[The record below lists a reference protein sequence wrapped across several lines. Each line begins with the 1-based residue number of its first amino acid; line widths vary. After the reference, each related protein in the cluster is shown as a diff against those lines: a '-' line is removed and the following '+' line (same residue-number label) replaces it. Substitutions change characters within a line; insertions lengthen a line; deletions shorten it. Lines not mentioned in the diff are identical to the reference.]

1 MSKSRAQREALSAEA
16 ELEKIGN
23 EFISEQQKQREAAQA
38 EVDRLNA
45 EGADPTPPAPPA
57 APPAPAQNEPA
68 PINTGP
74 SDWEQRYRS
83 LQGMF
88 AKSND
93 TISQLTQRIDEL
105 SRTTVAA
112 AQQQQAAPKQVPA
125 TSRLLT
131 DEEVKDYGE
140 EFIDVTKR
148 AAREIYDEKMTL
160 LEARIAELQQHVQK
174 QETTVTH
181 VSAKAEA
188 REEEVFYDTLDRLV
202 PTWETLNVDNN
213 FLTWLNVTDTFT
225 GASRR
230 ALLNQAMSAKDVNRV
245 AAFFKAF
252 AETAPGAPSKPTAPS
267 VDAASL
273 ISPASVST
281 GPAPTQ
287 PRRGKY
293 WTQAEIEQIYD
304 DRLRGKITLDQ
315 FEALERD
322 ALAALS
328 EGRVR

>member
-23 EFISEQQKQREAAQA
+23 EFISEQQKQRDAAQV

-45 EGADPTPPAPPA
+45 EGADPAPVTPPPVQPPH
-57 APPAPAQNEPA
+57 NEPA
-68 PINTGP
+68 PINNGQ

-148 AAREIYDEKMTL
+148 AAREIYDDKMTA
-160 LEARIAELQQHVQK
+160 LEARIAALQQHVQK

-252 AETAPGAPSKPTAPS
+252 AETAPGAPSKPTAPP

-304 DRLRGKITLDQ
+304 DRLRGKITLEQ
-315 FEALERD
+315 FDALERD
-322 ALAALS
+322 ALAALT

>member
-1 MSKSRAQREALSAEA
+1 MSKSRAQREAIAAEA

-23 EFISEQQKQREAAQA
+23 NFIAEQQKQRDAAQA
-38 EVDRLNA
+38 EVNRLNA
-45 EGADPTPPAPPA
+45 EGQQAPEPTPPAPP
-57 APPAPAQNEPA
+57 PVNEPA
-68 PINTGP
+68 PINNGQ
-74 SDWEQRYRS
+74 SDWEQRYKS

-88 AKSND
+88 AKSNE
-93 TISQLTQRIDEL
+93 TISVLTQRIDEL
-105 SRTTVAA
+105 TRTTVAA
-112 AQQQQAAPKQVPA
+112 AQQPQQQVQQVPA

-131 DEEVKDYGE
+131 EAEIKDYGD

-148 AAREIYDEKMTL
+148 AARELYDSKMET
-160 LEARIAELQQHVQK
+160 LEARIAELQKHVK
-174 QETTVTH
+174 QQEQTVTTVT
-181 VSAKAEA
+181 AKAAE
-188 REEEVFYDTLDRLV
+188 REEEAFYDALDRLA
-202 PTWETLNVDNN
+202 PTWETLNSDNN

-230 ALLNQAMSAKDVNRV
+230 ALLNQAFNAKDVNRV

-252 AETAPGAPSKPTAPS
+252 AETAPGAPSKPTAPP

-273 ISPASVST
+273 VSPASVSN

-304 DRLRGKITLDQ
+304 DKLRGKITLEQ
-315 FEALERD
+315 FTALEREALE
-322 ALAALS
+322 ALA